1 MGTLHLWSLLYSC
14 PIKHSYWQMCM
25 EIKIFLRFFNLKKIG
40 EASLSSPNFQVPEH
54 GLVQHAALVLN
65 VLVARM
71 EDVDE
76 DVTLAAVQG
85 LATVSSGSPSHVCL
99 TAWWS
104 SKLWTLHQRLALSVD
119 FTLCSWQCGVQFWT
133 SNQAS
138 HFNQLN
144 SQGAGVGGSTW
155 GGCCANLSELVSTVR
170 LPAGKCS
177 VCTLLCT
184 SRCVFSG
191 YWT

>member
-1 MGTLHLWSLLYSC
+1 
-14 PIKHSYWQMCM
+14 MCM

-40 EASLSSPNFQVPEH
+40 EASLSSLNFQVPEH

-99 TAWWS
+99 TAW
-104 SKLWTLHQRLALSVD
+104 
-119 FTLCSWQCGVQFWT
+119 
-133 SNQAS
+133 
-138 HFNQLN
+138 
-144 SQGAGVGGSTW
+144 
-155 GGCCANLSELVSTVR
+155 
-170 LPAGKCS
+170 
-177 VCTLLCT
+177 
-184 SRCVFSG
+184 
-191 YWT
+191 